1 MLLKIV
7 VWLITALSGDSDKV
21 TAHLSRAHKILLD
34 DLLMLEE
41 EEEEEE
47 KDGEQQQQQSLL
59 ITGKD
64 ASLEHTDEEEPAV
77 IDAQ

>member
-1 MLLKIV
+1 MLRKIV

-21 TAHLSRAHKILLD
+21 TTHLSRAHKILLD

-41 EEEEEE
+41 EEE
-47 KDGEQQQQQSLL
+47 DGEQQQQQSLL

>member
-1 MLLKIV
+1 M
-7 VWLITALSGDSDKV
+7 ITALSGESDKV

-41 EEEEEE
+41 EEEEE
-47 KDGEQQQQQSLL
+47 DGEQQQQKSLL
-59 ITGKD
+59 ITGKHED
-64 ASLEHTDEEEPAV
+64 FSASLEHTDEEEPTV